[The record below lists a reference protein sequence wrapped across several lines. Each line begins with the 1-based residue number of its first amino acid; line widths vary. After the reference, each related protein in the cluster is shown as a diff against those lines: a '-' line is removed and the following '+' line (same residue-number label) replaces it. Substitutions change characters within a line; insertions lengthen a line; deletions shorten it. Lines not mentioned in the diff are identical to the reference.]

1 MNCPSHAHRASSICL
16 LLGIIAVCTAQTS
29 TAAPPPLLGSIVI
42 DASTGAVLHAHDA
55 NRRVRPASL
64 NKLMTALLIM
74 QHLQAQNAESTHD
87 WLISAHAAAQPASR
101 LGLRSGRQIAANTV
115 LNAVLVPS
123 ANDAAVVAA
132 EAIAGDERSFVKQ
145 MNAMAARLGMTRT
158 RFANA
163 SGLPAAQFTSARDIA
178 VLAQHLWQ
186 TFPQQRERFGQVGM
200 HYRGRWVSTTNP
212 LLGSYRGA
220 RGMKTG
226 FTCRAGF
233 HLVGVAEREGR
244 TLIAVVLGVG
254 ASENRVREMRS
265 LLNNAFAVRTAN
277 PAAHITAFANSPGQG
292 EHLPVSTAIIANS
305 CLITKGPSGWNI
317 DIGVQRSAKQARKL
331 AQQFIKARRSA
342 LRGARAMSIPRYIG
356 VELHRAIVTGLDQ
369 DRARTACLDFR
380 KQGGSCII
388 FGSQA
393 AAAQLEEV
401 ARIRTLAS
409 AYRARAPK
417 SIGKVR
423 TGDNK

>member
-1 MNCPSHAHRASSICL
+1 MNCPTRAHRAPAICL
-16 LLGIIAVCTAQTS
+16 LLAIIAVWTTQTS
-29 TAAPPPLLGSIVI
+29 LAAPSPLLGSIVI
-42 DASTGAVLHAHDA
+42 DASTGDVLHAHNA

-74 QHLQAQNAESTHD
+74 QHLQAQKSESAHD
-87 WLISAHAAAQPASR
+87 WPISAHAAAQPASR
-101 LGLRSGRQIAANTV
+101 LGLRSGRQIAPNTV

-123 ANDAAVVAA
+123 ANDAAMVAA
-132 EAIAGDERSFVKQ
+132 EAIAGDERSFVQQ
-145 MNAMAARLGMTRT
+145 MNAMAAHLGMART

-163 SGLPAAQFTSARDIA
+163 SGLPAPQFTSARDIA

-186 TFPQQRERFGQVGM
+186 TFPQQRKRFGQTGM

-244 TLIAVVLGVG
+244 TLIAVVLGAG
-254 ASENRVREMRS
+254 ARKKRVREMRA
-265 LLNNAFAVRTAN
+265 LLNTAFAGRTTI
-277 PAAHITAFANSPGQG
+277 PTVHITAFTTTPGQG
-292 EHLPVSTAIIANS
+292 DHLPVSTTIIANS
-305 CLITKGPSGWNI
+305 CLIAKGPSGWNI
-317 DIGVQRSAKQARKL
+317 DVGVQRSAKQARKL
-331 AQQFIKARRSA
+331 AQQFIKARRST
-342 LRGARAMSIPRYIG
+342 LRRARAMSIPRYIG

-393 AAAQLEEV
+393 VAAQLEEV

-409 AYRARAPK
+409 AYRAREPK
-417 SIGKVR
+417 P
-423 TGDNK
+423 GDN